1 MVMVSSVALAV
12 ELIKPDKVPSN
23 YATTVEKDGKK
34 VVVFGTGAIA
44 FEPKVFDQILSAY
57 GLPSGV
63 GITLTFPDKVPS
75 NYATTVEKDGKK
87 VVVFGTGAIA
97 FEPKL
102 YDQILSG
109 YSLTIKNPD
118 KVPSNY
124 ATTVEKDG
132 KKQIVF
138 ATGDISYEPK
148 ILNQILSGYSY

>member
-1 MVMVSSVALAV
+1 
-12 ELIKPDKVPSN
+12 LIKPDKVPSN
-23 YATTVEKDGKK
+23 YATTVEKDGKQ
-34 VVVFGTGAIA
+34 VVVFGSGPIA
-44 FEPKVFDQILSAY
+44 FEPKLYDQILSGY

-87 VVVFGTGAIA
+87 VVVFGSGPIA

-109 YSLTIKNPD
+109 YSLTLRDPS

-132 KKQIVF
+132 KTQIVF
-138 ATGDISYEPK
+138 ATSHIAYEPK
-148 ILNQILSGYSY
+148 LLHQILSGYSY